1 MVSMTGKVCLVTGA
15 NSGIG
20 KATTFGLAARG
31 ATVIMV
37 CRSERKGRIA
47 QLQLVEATANDSIY
61 LELAD
66 LSSMESVRLLAE
78 RCLTTLPRIDVL
90 IHNAGVLRPRREE
103 SVDGIEVSFATNV
116 LAGFVLTQ
124 ALEPLLKRSAPSQV
138 LHVTSGGMYTQ
149 KLETKDLF
157 SEKQP
162 YNGVRTYAQ
171 TKRAQVILN
180 ELWATRFG
188 TCGVSSACMHPGWAA
203 TPGVATSLP
212 RFNRLFQKVLRDS
225 DQGADTLLWLAT
237 QGPAMSQNGRFFFDR
252 APRRTHLFPWTQC
265 SPEER
270 ATLWDTCQKLSEQWA

>member
-1 MVSMTGKVCLVTGA
+1 
-15 NSGIG
+15 
-20 KATTFGLAARG
+20 
-31 ATVIMV
+31 
-37 CRSERKGRIA
+37 
-47 QLQLVEATANDSIY
+47 
-61 LELAD
+61 
-66 LSSMESVRLLAE
+66 
-78 RCLTTLPRIDVL
+78 
-90 IHNAGVLRPRREE
+90 
-103 SVDGIEVSFATNV
+103 
-116 LAGFVLTQ
+116 
-124 ALEPLLKRSAPSQV
+124 
-138 LHVTSGGMYTQ
+138 MYTQ

-237 QGPAMSQNGRFFFDR
+237 QGPAMSCPQKGQLLLCNPTVHFLSWRDHFSWSL
-252 APRRTHLFPWTQC
+252 TNSLF
-265 SPEER
+265 S
-270 ATLWDTCQKLSEQWA
+270 